1 MSSIRVFSIS
11 NRDGSNGP
19 NISGISTVSTTG
31 TIRLPVG
38 VTTERVGVESGS
50 LRYNS
55 ELGTLE
61 FYNGTSWLVAI
72 GATTSVTF
80 RGVFGGGTPGPTN
93 TIDYITIASTGNAI
107 DFGDLT
113 VARNSLSACS
123 SSTRGVFGGGF
134 APTANNTIDY
144 ITIATTGNAIDF
156 GDLTVTRQQLA
167 ACSNG
172 HGGLL

>member
-19 NISGISTVSTTG
+19 NISGISTISGTGTTG

-72 GATTSVTF
+72 GATTSVLY
-80 RGVFGGGTPGPTN
+80 RGVFGGGAVP
-93 TIDYITIASTGNAI
+93 
-107 DFGDLT
+107 
-113 VARNSLSACS
+113 
-123 SSTRGVFGGGF
+123 
-134 APTANNTIDY
+134 APTNTIDY

-156 GDLTVTRQQLA
+156 GDLTIARIDLA
-167 ACSNG
+167 ACSGG
-172 HGGLL
+172 HGGIS